1 MTQDQIIDSER
12 MFTGSS
18 KTNNDFFEEN
28 GYYVYKNIC
37 DPKNYVRPV
46 PTQGGLINY
55 WGRNMKKLSIIRF
68 KPKPENFDEFVKT
81 LKNFISQPG
90 KNINNFIMTKDEEVF
105 SVVIRHADQLE
116 SDAKQGVEY
125 LNTVRH
131 MLQEYNETDRHTIP
145 LTGDL
150 VE

>member
-1 MTQDQIIDSER
+1 
-12 MFTGSS
+12 
-18 KTNNDFFEEN
+18 
-28 GYYVYKNIC
+28 
-37 DPKNYVRPV
+37 
-46 PTQGGLINY
+46 
-55 WGRNMKKLSIIRF
+55 MKKLSIIRF
-68 KPKPENFDEFVKT
+68 KPKAENYDEFVQS
-81 LKNFISQPG
+81 LKHFISLPERKG
-90 KNINNFIMTKDEEVF
+90 IVNSFIMTKDDEVF
-105 SVVIRHADQLE
+105 SVVVRQADQLE